1 MAVLETTAVDVIIK
15 DQDDLLEDDLIG
27 VACTSVH
34 SGSRWL
40 DLIRQGVA
48 WVTGAV
54 KLQVVFRVQ
63 PSGATPTPLI
73 AANGYTSVNNTV
85 ADKSKASCPTGYAV
99 TDCTCRAAERDS
111 GECTQL
117 QFSANEQAC
126 SSRARKLRPSSVRAA
141 PKRWASA

>member
-1 MAVLETTAVDVIIK
+1 MRVAVLETTAVDVIIK

-63 PSGATPTPLI
+63 PSGATPTPLV
-73 AANGYTSVNNTV
+73 AADGYTSVNSTATDIFEHANV
-85 ADKSKASCPTGYAV
+85 GELHGNVVV
-99 TDCTCRAAERDS
+99 TLP
-111 GECTQL
+111 GVV
-117 QFSANEQAC
+117 
-126 SSRARKLRPSSVRAA
+126 P
-141 PKRWASA
+141 

>member
-63 PSGATPTPLI
+63 PSGATPTPLV
-73 AANGYTSVNNTV
+73 AANG
-85 ADKSKASCPTGYAV
+85 
-99 TDCTCRAAERDS
+99 
-111 GECTQL
+111 
-117 QFSANEQAC
+117 
-126 SSRARKLRPSSVRAA
+126 
-141 PKRWASA
+141 